1 METLRRIKKIMAHY
15 LNGGSP
21 IHSIGGAALVVAIA
35 GIASRILGLVRDR
48 VLASTFGAGDV
59 LDVYYAAFRIPDLV
73 FDLLVLGA
81 LGAAFV
87 PVFMQLMEKQKMKE
101 AWELASGILTLL
113 IVIVMGVSVLFM
125 IFAPSLMHIIVPG
138 FTREKLELTTLLTRI
153 MFLSPLF
160 LGISAVFGG
169 ILISFKR
176 FLIYSLAPLMYN
188 VGIIIGALFFVDF
201 FGPVGLAWGVVFGAF
216 LHMLAHYPAARHT
229 GFSYTPLLR
238 RAIGNPHV
246 RRVMKL
252 MVPRILGSSSSQL
265 GFLVIAFFT
274 STLASGSLTV
284 FMFANNIQSVVLG
297 LIGVPFALAA
307 FPMLSELRAK
317 ESETEFVAL
326 VSKTLR
332 RILFYVIPA
341 SVFFIIFRAQIVRV
355 VLGSGSF
362 DWEDTILTFQVLG
375 FLAVSLFAQ
384 SSIPLLARTFYAM
397 QDTKT
402 PFYIALGSQ
411 IVNVIAVM
419 ALITRFD
426 VIGVAIA
433 FSFSSIVNMG
443 FLLFF
448 LKKKLHTLDGR
459 HIMSSTLG
467 IILAT
472 SVAAIVAQSVK
483 YVTGTVVELETFV
496 AVFSQ
501 LVIAGGAGV
510 VTYLFI
516 SAYLSI
522 EEFYTIR
529 NKFFLRV
536 FGKTAVIAEEQK
548 KIE

>member
-1 METLRRIKKIMAHY
+1 MAHY